1 MECVALKNALD
12 FELERPTSAK
22 SLESLELCLWWRKQD
37 VCGVLLDTVS
47 VIRFKSNEK

>member
-1 MECVALKNALD
+1 MECVAFKNALD

-22 SLESLELCLWWRKQD
+22 SWESLELCLWWQKQD